1 MKEITLLL
9 LTLFST
15 STFSQ
20 ITIKGIVTD
29 EKKEPIIGA
38 NIFLKDTYDGTSS
51 GTDGSFEFTTFETG
65 TQTISISY
73 IGFEEFSQTIDIQ
86 DKTIEIN
93 LQLREEANELN
104 TVTITAGAF
113 EASDE
118 KKSVILRPLDIV
130 TTAGASAD
138 IAGALNTLP
147 GTQAVGEEGRLFV
160 RGGAAYETRT
170 FIDGLYVQNPYGSS
184 VPNIPA
190 RGRFSPFLF
199 KGTMFSTGGY
209 SAEYGQALSSA
220 LILNSQDLAPATTTG
235 LSLMT
240 VGLSAAHTQ
249 RWDNTSLS
257 ASGTYTN
264 LAPYMAI
271 APQNIDWEKAPQAYN
286 GQVIFRHK
294 TSETGIFKLHTDAT
308 KSSFEMQY
316 PDLSDV
322 TTTNHLS
329 LKNDNYYLNTSFK
342 EILGEKWSLFA
353 GMAYTYDKD
362 QVSERFNVRTEEQ
375 SLQGKVTLTN
385 FVNDDISL
393 KFGGEYLRNN
403 FDEDF
408 VDSDGTEFLTDLPEN
423 YVAGFLESDIY
434 FSRKFVMRLGGRLE
448 HSELLDKWNVAPRV
462 SLAYKTGD
470 YSNVSFA
477 YGKFYQTPENEQLR
491 FNTGLDFEA
500 ADHYML
506 NYQVIKDTR
515 TFRIEGFVKNYKS
528 LIKYDPGAQWLSD
541 NSGDGYARGIDVFY
555 RDRAGMIKKGDFWIS
570 YSYLDTERDWRHYPE
585 SATPY
590 FASKHN
596 ASFVYKQWLPKIT
609 SSIGFTYS
617 YASPRPYEDPNTD
630 GFNNER
636 TTAYQDLSFNI
647 SYLTNILGNF
657 TVVFA
662 SINNIPGFKN
672 TFGYRFSQEPDA
684 EGNYNRVAI
693 EQTAPR
699 FFFVGC
705 FISIGQKYSKDNG
718 VTTKTN

>member
-1 MKEITLLL
+1 MKGITLLFL
-9 LTLFST
+9 LLSANFI
-15 STFSQ
+15 FSQ
-20 ITIKGIVTD
+20 VTIKGLVSG

-51 GTDGSFEFTTFETG
+51 AEDGTFEFKTFETG
-65 TQTISISY
+65 SQTLVITY
-73 IGFEEFSQTIDIQ
+73 IGFEEYEQSIDIQ
-86 DKTIEIN
+86 GEAIEIN
-93 LQLREEANELN
+93 VQLREEANELN

-184 VPNIPA
+184 VPDIPA

-220 LILNSQDLAPATTTG
+220 LILNSQDLAPSTTTG

-249 RWDNTSLS
+249 RWENTSLS
-257 ASGTYTN
+257 ATGTYTN
-264 LAPYMAI
+264 LVPYIAI
-271 APQNIDWEKAPQAYN
+271 APDQNMKWDKPYQGYN

-294 TSETGIFKLHTDAT
+294 TSETGIFKLHADV
-308 KSSFEMQY
+308 SRGWFELQY
-316 PDLSDV
+316 PMASDV
-322 TTTNHLS
+322 NQLNNLS
-329 LKNDNYYLNTSFK
+329 LDNINYYINSSYKDILN
-342 EILGEKWSLFA
+342 EKWSFFA
-353 GMAYTYDKD
+353 GLAYTH
-362 QVSERFNVRTEEQ
+362 NVDDVEMVNDFSLLTTEQ

-385 FVNDDISL
+385 YINDKISL
-393 KFGGEYLRNN
+393 KFGGEYLKND

-408 VDSDGTEFLTDLPEN
+408 ENETNQFLSDLDEH
-423 YVAGFLESDIY
+423 YAAGFVESDIY

-448 HSELLDKWNVAPRV
+448 HSALLDKWNLAPRV

-477 YGKFYQTPENEQLR
+477 YGKFYQTPENEQLKYNR
-491 FNTGLDFEA
+491 FVDFEA

-515 TFRIEGFVKNYKS
+515 TFRIEGFVKNYRD
-528 LIKYDPGAQWLSD
+528 LIKYDPEAQWNSD
-541 NSGDGYARGIDVFY
+541 NSGDGFARGIDVFY
-555 RDRAGMIKKGDFWIS
+555 RDRAGMIKNGDFWIS
-570 YSYLDTERDWRHYPE
+570 YSFLDTERDWRFYPE
-585 SATPY
+585 PATPY

-596 ASFVYKQWLPKIT
+596 ASLVYKHWLPKIT

-617 YASPRPYEDPNTD
+617 ISSPRPYEDPTTQ

-636 TTAYQDLSFNI
+636 TPAFQDLSFNM
-647 SYLTNILGNF
+647 SYLTNIWGNF

-662 SINNIPGFKN
+662 SITNLPGFDN
-672 TFGYRFSQEPDA
+672 TFGFRFSQDEA
-684 EGNYNRVAI
+684 GNFSSIAVKPPAK
-693 EQTAPR
+693 R
-699 FFFVGC
+699 FFFLGC
-705 FISIGQKYSKDNG
+705 FISIGQRFSKDNG
-718 VTTKTN
+718 VTTKTK